1 MPDPIHIIMGEFF
14 QFEPELVGRDLAAV
28 GAGLRVD
35 CWGRKLH
42 LSAG

>member
-1 MPDPIHIIMGEFF
+1 MSNHIHIIMGAIF

-35 CWGRKLH
+35 CGERKLH